1 VREDTIKLYKSI
13 NIEGYK
19 MRYITIVISIIYLS
33 FLYGENNIIVY
44 GISNDMYD
52 AIIKAKMLQRKINHS
67 KLFKEKLIVNT
78 IKMDDRWLLVSYIN
92 DNSMINKISIL
103 VKDKYPSILIIKD
116 SKETQKTQKNK
127 ESSLKYS
134 NIIQK
139 PVNNN
144 TKIEWIT
151 LILIAI
157 LGILSMIWLLRK
169 ISGFRKIQ
177 NELEKQQIKLLNKI
191 LKSERHDV

>member
-1 VREDTIKLYKSI
+1 
-13 NIEGYK
+13 
-19 MRYITIVISIIYLS
+19 MRYITIIISIIYLS
-33 FLYGENNIIVY
+33 FLHGENNIIVY
-44 GISNDMYD
+44 GISDDMYD
-52 AIIKAKMLQRKINHS
+52 AIIKAKRLQRKINHS

-78 IKMDDRWLLVSYIN
+78 IKVDDRWLLVSHIN

-103 VKDKYPSILIIKD
+103 VKNKYPSILIIKD
-116 SKETQKTQKNK
+116 SQETQKTQKNK
-127 ESSLKYS
+127 ENSLKYS

-139 PVNNN
+139 PPNNN